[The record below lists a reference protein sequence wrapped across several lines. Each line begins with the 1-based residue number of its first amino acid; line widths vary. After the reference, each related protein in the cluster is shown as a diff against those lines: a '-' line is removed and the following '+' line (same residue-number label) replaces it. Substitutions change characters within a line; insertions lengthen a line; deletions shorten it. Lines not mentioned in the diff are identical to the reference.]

1 MIKFKL
7 PKKNQ
12 VALKAGIERQLDERR
27 DDVFKIIYGMITD
40 IHRDA
45 TMRLQQITNEG
56 RLASGLKMD
65 KPTKQRMYGQVFND
79 VDYAPFVEFGTKS
92 KVFNSPLITPELKK
106 FARQFKGSRGGTFEE
121 LKQRI
126 SEWAKSRNIPQ
137 SKVWYIATQIA
148 RHGIDSRPTLYPSFD
163 NARYKAIRKLKQI
176 K

>member
-12 VALKAGIERQLDERR
+12 MALKAGIEREMDGYR
-27 DDVFKIIYGMITD
+27 DDVYKIITGMITD

-56 RLASGLKMD
+56 RLASGLKMEM
-65 KPTKQRMYGQVFND
+65 PTKQKMFGQVFND
-79 VDYAPFVEFGTKS
+79 VEYAPYVEFGTKS
-92 KVFNSPLITPELKK
+92 KVFNSPLITSELRK
-106 FARQFKGSRGGTFEE
+106 FAQRFRGHRGGTFAE
-121 LKQRI
+121 LEKRI
-126 SEWAKSRNIPQ
+126 SEWASSRDIPQ
-137 SKVWYIATQIA
+137 SKVWYIAVQIA
-148 RHGIDSRPTLYPSFD
+148 RNGVDSRPTLYPAFD